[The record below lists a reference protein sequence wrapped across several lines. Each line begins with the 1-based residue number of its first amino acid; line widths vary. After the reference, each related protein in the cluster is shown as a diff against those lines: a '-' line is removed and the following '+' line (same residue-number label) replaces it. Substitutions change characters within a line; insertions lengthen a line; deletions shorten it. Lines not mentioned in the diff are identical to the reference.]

1 MDWPELIKQRVP
13 EIDNRTCFYAAE
25 LAQALESRGAFDLG
39 AIVVYTTSA
48 LAFRLSSRTFIH
60 IFCGLLHPY
69 RPYHFSSNGIT
80 TFDQTLDETLE
91 LIDTD
96 WSNIFN
102 VKES

>member
-13 EIDNRTCFYAAE
+13 EIDNRTCLYAAQ
-25 LAQALESRGAFDLG
+25 LAQELENRGIFDLG
-39 AIVVYTTSA
+39 AIIIYTTSA

-60 IFCGLLHPY
+60 IYCGLLHPY
-69 RPYHFSSNGIT
+69 QPYHLSSNGTT
-80 TFDQTLDETLE
+80 TFDQTLDEVLKI
-91 LIDTD
+91 IDID